1 MYMYTHTHT
10 LGAAPVPLTITVC
23 GTLHCEFSQNSSAPD
38 PCCLYAHDK
47 YPPHLLY
54 LQICCMYTIGGG
66 GGIFHHVS
74 DAVAHQQCIF
84 SHFEANCI

>member
-1 MYMYTHTHT
+1 MYIYTHTHT
-10 LGAAPVPLTITVC
+10 LGAALVPLTITVC

-54 LQICCMYTIGGG
+54 LQICCIYTCGEGGG
-66 GGIFHHVS
+66 DLPSRIRRCCPSAMH
-74 DAVAHQQCIF
+74 IF
-84 SHFEANCI
+84 SF